1 MKTKV
6 GLLIGICIIIAL
18 IACEKELDIQK
29 NASAYTYSNVDEKA
43 GQWKPVFLTNV
54 TDITVS
60 TPAPNRAVVLQFQRD
75 ADTLSR
81 AAPLQPLALL
91 QTRA

>member
-29 NASAYTYSNVDEKA
+29 MH
-43 GQWKPVFLTNV
+43 LH
-54 TDITVS
+54 I
-60 TPAPNRAVVLQFQRD
+60 RILM
-75 ADTLSR
+75 
-81 AAPLQPLALL
+81 
-91 QTRA
+91 